1 MFGLNLTYIDEC
13 PSELGKKSME
23 VLCDIINNKLYREV
37 KRITIMPKIK
47 IKGSE
52 KKIIT
57 E

>member
-1 MFGLNLTYIDEC
+1 
-13 PSELGKKSME
+13 ME